1 MKSIS
6 KCSDHGRVK
15 HACFTLI
22 ELLVVIAIIAI
33 LAAMLLPALSASRES
48 AKSSQCL
55 SNLKQ
60 IQLGYSMYANDFDG
74 WLHAAAQKT
83 NYQTAWTQ
91 YITDYVF
98 GQKMGVKGTLG
109 DKQYRDG
116 KWKLYVC
123 PSEPLGWGEDA
134 YKFTHYTINVHL
146 VGHSLA
152 DDATVV
158 AAFKADFG
166 KSENPVRKIQESKLV
181 DPSKAIVFMDNPSKN
196 KGNYSLL
203 YLTHID
209 KYQRHGGEQMTNYG
223 FYDGHAE
230 PLGLKYFRYP
240 GSNTQWNLGWGRRE
254 KVY

>member
-83 NYQTAWTQ
+83 NYKTAWTR

-98 GQKMGVKGTLG
+98 GQKMGVQGTLG
-109 DKQYRDG
+109 EAQYKNG
-116 KWKLYVC
+116 KWFLYIC
-123 PSEPLGWGEDA
+123 PSEAMGWGSDK
-134 YKFTHYTINVHL
+134 YQFTHYTINVHV

-152 DDATVV
+152 DDATVIGE
-158 AAFKADFG
+158 FGEFG
-166 KSENPVRKIQESKLV
+166 KSGNPVRKIQESKLV
-181 DPSKAIVFMDNPSKN
+181 DPSKAIIFLDSTTKL
-196 KGNYSLL
+196 KGGYSVS

-209 KYQRHGGEQMTNYG
+209 GAQRHGGGKLTNYG

-240 GSNTQWNLGWGRRE
+240 GTNTQWNLGWGRRE

>member
-1 MKSIS
+1 MKMN
-6 KCSDHGRVK
+6 CEFSDHGRVK
-15 HACFTLI
+15 HSCFTLI

-33 LAAMLLPALSASRES
+33 LAAMLLPALSAARES

-83 NYQTAWTQ
+83 NYQTAWTL

-123 PSEPLGWGEDA
+123 PSEAMGWGADA
-134 YKFTHYTINVHL
+134 YQFTHYTINVHM
-146 VGHSLA
+146 VSHSFIT
-152 DDATVV
+152 DEATLGKG
-158 AAFKADFG
+158 AFG
-166 KSENPVRKIQESKLV
+166 SSGNPVKPIQESKLV
-181 DPSKAIVFMDNPSKN
+181 DPSKAIIFLDSTTKL
-196 KGNYSLL
+196 KGGYSVS
-203 YLTHID
+203 YLDHINGA
-209 KYQRHGGEQMTNYG
+209 QRHGGGQLTNYG

-240 GSNTQWNLGWGRRE
+240 GTNTQWNLGWGRRE

>member
-1 MKSIS
+1 MMKIVS
-6 KCSDHGRVK
+6 CNADHGRGK
-15 HACFTLI
+15 QGFTLI

-33 LAAMLLPALSASRES
+33 LAAMLLPALSAARES
-48 AKSSQCL
+48 AKSSNCL

-60 IQLGYSMYANDFDG
+60 IQLGYAMYAGDNDG
-74 WLHAAAQKT
+74 WLHAAAQGT
-83 NYQTAWTQ
+83 TYQTAWTL

-123 PSEPLGWGEDA
+123 PSESMGWGADA
-134 YKFTHYTINVHL
+134 YQFTHYTINVHM
-146 VGHSLA
+146 VSHSFIT
-152 DDATVV
+152 DEATLGKG
-158 AAFKADFG
+158 AFG
-166 KSENPVRKIQESKLV
+166 SSGNPVKPIQESKLV
-181 DPSKAIVFMDNPSKN
+181 DPSKAIIFLDSTTKL
-196 KGNYSLL
+196 KGGYSVS
-203 YLTHID
+203 YLDHINGA
-209 KYQRHGGEQMTNYG
+209 QRHGGGQLTNYG

-240 GSNTQWNLGWGRRE
+240 GTNTQWNLGWGRRE

>member
-1 MKSIS
+1 MRLSH
-6 KCSDHGRVK
+6 KCSEHGRVNQW
-15 HACFTLI
+15 FTLI

-60 IQLGYSMYANDFDG
+60 IQLGYAMYSGDHDG

-83 NYQTAWTQ
+83 TYETAWTQ

-116 KWKLYVC
+116 AWKLYQC
-123 PSEPLGWGEDA
+123 PSESMGWGEEGF
-134 YKFTHYTINVHL
+134 KFTHYTINVHL
-146 VGHSLA
+146 VGHSMA
-152 DDATVV
+152 D
-158 AAFKADFG
+158 AASVEAKFGAFG
-166 KSENPVRKIQESKLV
+166 KSANPVRAIRESSLL
-181 DPSKAIVFMDNPSKN
+181 DASKAIVFMDNPSKN
-196 KGNYSLL
+196 RGNYSIL

-209 KYQRHGGEQMTNYG
+209 GYQRHGGEQLTNYG

-230 PLGLKYFRYP
+230 PLNLKYFRYP